1 MPPPRAQARR
11 RHQSFG
17 KVALN
22 LARDGV
28 NVRAR
33 WGMLARNNDES
44 NTGKL
49 TFEAGNP
56 IAEICKRLPKWRT
69 RRFFMLRNE
78 LYSLPSKANRRGMFC
93 YLVKPFAI
101 CITVCQQDC
110 LCNFSRF
117 NFLNQLI
124 NEL

>member
-1 MPPPRAQARR
+1 
-11 RHQSFG
+11 
-17 KVALN
+17 
-22 LARDGV
+22 
-28 NVRAR
+28 
-33 WGMLARNNDES
+33 MLARNNDKS

-56 IAEICKRLPKWRT
+56 IAEICKRLPKWQT

-117 NFLNQLI
+117 DFLNQLI
-124 NEL
+124 NELVDLCFCKWRVQENFAAPLLPQAVLCNSKRIS